1 MASSMAKRERKE
13 LSLRELPDSVVLT
26 ILRMLE
32 PKDRLRAIE
41 ALRLRPLLREELDL
55 WPVHPLDFTN
65 RPELSECRS
74 TIEEAPPQ
82 IDCLFVRVIVKGFRV
97 FRIQTAEVVF
107 HSNPLLGPME
117 ELGRVRLCGFSPK
130 CVSIR
135 LLPRTKAFEKAMEA
149 EIEAFNRQHNCYIG
163 HYECRVVRLRNFA
176 LQAK

>member
-26 ILRMLE
+26 IVGMLE
-32 PKDRLRAIE
+32 PLDRLRAIE

-55 WPVHPLDFTN
+55 WPVHPLDFTKH
-65 RPELSECRS
+65 PELSECSS

-82 IDCLFVRVIVKGFRV
+82 LDLLFVRVIVKG
-97 FRIQTAEVVF
+97 IQTAEIVF

-117 ELGRVRLCGFSPK
+117 ELGRLRLCGFSPK

-135 LLPRTKAFEKAMEA
+135 LLPRTKAFEKAVEA
-149 EIEAFNRQHNCYIG
+149 QIEGFNRQHNCHIG